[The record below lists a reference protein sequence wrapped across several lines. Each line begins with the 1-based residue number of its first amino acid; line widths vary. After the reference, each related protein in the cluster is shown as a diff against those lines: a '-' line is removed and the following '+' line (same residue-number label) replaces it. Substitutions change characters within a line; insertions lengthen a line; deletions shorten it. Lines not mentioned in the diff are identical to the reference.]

1 MILKNILAKITKDQ
15 SRDFLTDRR
24 IIIRDKYKS
33 IDLKSNLITVITGI
47 RRCGKSTFLKQ
58 LMTQMKNNNYISF
71 EDSRLTDFDLDD
83 FENLEEIFNMQN
95 RKYLFLDEVQF
106 VNQWERYAVRL
117 PARKIK
123 AFITGSN
130 ATLLSREFGTLL
142 TGRHLQYELFPFSYP
157 EFLKYKKL
165 KSGKNSFLLY
175 LENGGF
181 PEYLKNNNN
190 RVLRNLFDDIIARDI
205 IAKYAIKNKKV
216 IKDLALYLISNAGH
230 EFTYRSL
237 NKLFSNG
244 SANSVINYLKYFEE
258 CYLFFIVNAFDFSI
272 KKSLAKPKKIYCIDN
287 GLINTNSMS
296 LTNDYGSM
304 LENAVFIKLRQ
315 EGYEIFYYKGNRE
328 CDFILQKNRKAIGAV
343 QVCYQLNKENMD
355 REISGL
361 KEGMDILKLNEGIIV
376 TLDQED
382 KFKIDGKIIKAIP
395 SYKYFL

>member
-1 MILKNILAKITKDQ
+1 MILKNILSKISKDQ
-15 SRDFLTDRR
+15 SLDFLTDRR
-24 IIIRDKYKS
+24 IIMRDKYKS
-33 IDLKSNLITVITGI
+33 LDLKSNMITVITGI
-47 RRCGKSTFLKQ
+47 RRCGKSTFMKQ

-83 FENLEEIFNMQN
+83 FENLEEIFKLKMLN
-95 RKYLFLDEVQF
+95 RKYVFLDEVQF
-106 VNQWERYAVRL
+106 VNQWERYAARL

-130 ATLLSREFGTLL
+130 ATLLSREYGTLL

-165 KSGKNSFLLY
+165 KPGENSFLSY

-181 PEYLKNNNN
+181 PEYLNNNNN
-190 RVLRNLFDDIIARDI
+190 RVLRNLFYDIIARDI
-205 IAKYAIKNKKV
+205 IAKYAIKNIKV
-216 IKDLALYLISNAGH
+216 IIDLASYLISNAGH

-244 SANSVINYLKYFEE
+244 SANSVINYLKYFGE

-272 KKSLAKPKKIYCIDN
+272 KKSQAKPKKIYCIDN

-315 EGYEIFYYKGNRE
+315 VGYDIFYYKGNRE
-328 CDFILQKNRKAIGAV
+328 CDFILQKK
-343 QVCYQLNKENMD
+343 QESD
-355 REISGL
+355 RRGTGL
-361 KEGMDILKLNEGIIV
+361 LS
-376 TLDQED
+376 
-382 KFKIDGKIIKAIP
+382 IK
-395 SYKYFL
+395 